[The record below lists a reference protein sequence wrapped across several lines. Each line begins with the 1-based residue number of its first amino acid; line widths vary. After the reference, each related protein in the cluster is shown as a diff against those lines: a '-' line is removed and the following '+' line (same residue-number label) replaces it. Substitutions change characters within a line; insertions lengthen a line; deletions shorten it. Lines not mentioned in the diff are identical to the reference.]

1 MKPLKKEWVV
11 LLVMAMLLSFGI
23 APLASAAEKEAPMS
37 PAPGK
42 EAPVSSTPGKEASST
57 SASEKEAPMS
67 SGTTY
72 VLLYIDKPDAFL
84 NGKQVKLDAP
94 ATILKDKTFVPAKF
108 LGDAFGMKVEWND
121 KTRQIEMVTP
131 SHNITIDIDNKSVWI
146 NGYWMKFDDVA
157 AIVNGRLMIKL
168 TWLADYMGAKYTY
181 NNELRRVEVLH
192 VKAPTGIFD
201 PNRGNS
207 NPVAKFTFAQPSYKI
222 GEPVKY
228 VDLSY
233 DPDAEGIARYEWTG
247 NQEAFFTPGTYP
259 VTLTV
264 WDIHGNKSE
273 TYTRNLVISNET
285 YLSAIEYPIFRK
297 PVGSFIKTDWSML
310 WGAFWELPQLP
321 KTVSEDRSRKLLVSD
336 SPETFTERGVLYQDE
351 VEGKGRLYADH
362 INGTKEKLSMAILA
376 KNLTDKPVTIKTTNK
391 GEVWP
396 SVYAN
401 LIGSEATVDFLMN
414 DQINETMTIPAHQT
428 FIYKQMP
435 DFYPD
440 QGVNLFYDVETD
452 GKVQF
457 SFVADRE
464 ISQNSQTLP
473 LLPFE
478 GHVRGSFPVSEMTWQ
493 IDASSFT
500 KPSRLLIGDGVTDPF
515 QPGYD
520 PMRKMEVKNDGNYGV
535 VYKIHADKP
544 RKLAVMILPKGG
556 VYKGPFKINGDI
568 RLAPQSGVM
577 TAFDGMQ
584 ILAKT
589 TGKEDS
595 LDIEF
600 SPPAGSALP
609 FELIFYP
616 LDERAAE

>member
-11 LLVMAMLLSFGI
+11 LLVMAMLLSFGM
-23 APLASAAEKEAPMS
+23 APLASAAEKEAPLS
-37 PAPGK
+37 SAP
-42 EAPVSSTPGKEASST
+42 
-57 SASEKEAPMS
+57 EKEAPMS

-94 ATILKDKTFVPAKF
+94 ATILKDKMFVPAKF

-121 KTRQIEMVTP
+121 KTRQINMETP
-131 SHNITIDIDNKSVWI
+131 SHNIMIDIDNKSAWI

-168 TWLADYMGAKYTY
+168 TWLADYMGAKYIY

-192 VKAPTGIFD
+192 VKPPTGIFD
-201 PNRGNS
+201 PNKGNS
-207 NPVAKFTFAQPSYKI
+207 KPVAKFTFAKPSYKM

-233 DPDAEGIARYEWTG
+233 DPDSEGIGRYEWTG
-247 NQEAFFTPGTYP
+247 KQEAFFTPGTYP
-259 VTLTV
+259 ITLTV
-264 WDIHGNKSE
+264 WDHHGNKSE
-273 TYTRNLVISNET
+273 TYTRNLVISKDT
-285 YLSAIEYPIFRK
+285 YLNEVEYPIFIK
-297 PVGSFIKTDWSML
+297 PVGSFVKTDWSML
-310 WGAFWELPQLP
+310 WSNFWDLPQLP

-336 SPETFTERGVLYQDE
+336 SPETFTERGILYQDE
-351 VEGKGRLYADH
+351 VEGKARLYADH
-362 INGTKEKLSMAILA
+362 INGSKEKLSLAILA
-376 KNLTDKPVTIKTTNK
+376 KNLTDKPITIKTTNK

-396 SVYAN
+396 SVYAL

-414 DQINETMTIPAHQT
+414 DQINETMTIPAHQS

-457 SFVADRE
+457 SFVVDRE
-464 ISQNSQTLP
+464 ISQDSLALP
-473 LLPFE
+473 LLPFN
-478 GHVRGSFPVSEMTWQ
+478 GHVRGTFPISEKTWNVDATSFKT
-493 IDASSFT
+493 
-500 KPSRLLIGDGVTDPF
+500 PSRITIGDGITDPF

-520 PMRKMEVKNDGNYGV
+520 PMRKMDVKEDGNWGV
-535 VYKIHADKP
+535 IYKIHAEKP
-544 RKLAVMILPKGG
+544 RAMAVMILPKGG
-556 VYKGPFKINGDI
+556 YFKGPFKINGEI
-568 RLAPQSGVM
+568 RQVPVSGVL

-589 TGKEDS
+589 TGKEDV

-600 SPPAGSALP
+600 SPPAGSSFP
-609 FELIFYP
+609 IDLIFYP
-616 LDERAAE
+616 LDERAQ